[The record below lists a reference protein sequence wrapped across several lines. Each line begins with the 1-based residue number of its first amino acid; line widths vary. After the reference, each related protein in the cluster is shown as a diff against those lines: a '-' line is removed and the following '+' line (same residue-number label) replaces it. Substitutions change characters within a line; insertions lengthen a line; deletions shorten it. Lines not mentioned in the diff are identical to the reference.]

1 LKLCVVGPAYP
12 FRGGIA
18 HHTTLLCRHLAERG
32 EVNAAV
38 FKRLYPS
45 FLFPGKSQLDPSA
58 KACKFNAIPLIDS
71 LDPRTWIDAGRFV
84 RDLAADL
91 VLIQWWQPF
100 FGPCLA
106 SIASRAK
113 IHSKVAFICHNVLP
127 HERMPFGRALTLRA
141 LRHGDGFIV
150 HSGRDAK
157 DLSNLRPDLPPHAIR
172 KTIHPQYE
180 IFPISGMTK
189 DEARRRLRIQGRVV
203 LFFGL
208 VRKYKG
214 LMDLIDAM
222 SLVRTPD
229 VICLAVGEFYD
240 DKARYVARIERLDLL
255 NRVRLIDRYIPN
267 EEVEQYFAAADV
279 VVLPYRA
286 ATQSGVVQM
295 AFRFERPVIATS
307 VGGLPESI
315 DDGRTGLLVPPGD
328 PKALAH
334 AIDRYFDEAL
344 ESHFSAA
351 IREDEGR
358 FSWDRVIEAIESLG
372 DSIRA

>member
-1 LKLCVVGPAYP
+1 MKLCVVGPAYP

-127 HERMPFGRALTLRA
+127 HERMPFARSLAMRA
-141 LRHGDGFIV
+141 LRHGHAFIV
-150 HSGRDAK
+150 HSGQDMRDLK
-157 DLSNLRPDLPPHAIR
+157 SLMPDLPPHAIR
-172 KTIHPQYE
+172 QTVHPQYE
-180 IFPISGMTK
+180 VFPKTGMTK
-189 DEARRRLRIQGRVV
+189 EEARRRLGVEGRIV

-214 LMDLIDAM
+214 LTDLVDAM
-222 SLVRTPD
+222 PLVKTPD
-229 VICLAVGEFYD
+229 VTCIAAGEFYD
-240 DKARYVARIERLDLL
+240 RKADYVAQVERLGLVG
-255 NRVRLIDRYIPN
+255 RVRLIDRYVPN

-279 VVLPYRA
+279 VALPYRS
-286 ATQSGVVQM
+286 ATQSGIAQI

-315 DDGRTGLLVPPGD
+315 DDGRTGILVPPGD
-328 PKALAH
+328 PNALAR
-334 AIDRYFDEAL
+334 AIDRYFEEGL
-344 ESHFSAA
+344 ESGYSSA
-351 IREDEGR
+351 IREDAQR
-358 FSWDRVIEAIESLG
+358 FSWDRVIEAIQTLG